1 MASKGDNRDKEIATK
16 LGDILAASYTLQIK
30 THNFHWNVT
39 GPNFGTLH
47 LLFENQYNELFAAND
62 VIAERIRAVG
72 EFAPGSLAAF
82 QRRSEVEDAP
92 DKPPAAEAMIATLV
106 RDHETLSGRCG
117 ALRVI
122 ADDSDDTATGDLM
135 NERMAAHDKHAWM
148 LRSHL
153 Q

>member
-1 MASKGDNRDKEIATK
+1 MATPIAAANAYASLAKIGDASALTKNIGAT
-16 LGDILAASYTLQIK
+16 GGS
-30 THNFHWNVT
+30 T
-39 GPNFGTLH
+39 GPNFGALH
-47 LLFENQYNELFAAND
+47 VMFENQYNELFAAND
-62 VIAERIRAVG
+62 VIAERIRALG

-82 QRRSEVEDAP
+82 QRRSAVEDAP
-92 DKPPAAEAMIATLV
+92 DKPPAAEAMIAALV
-106 RDHETLSGRCG
+106 RDHELISGRCS
-117 ALRVI
+117 ALREV